1 VPIRRLLAALLCLA
15 LPSFAEA
22 QAFPERQLRIIVPF
36 AAGGSTDVTARVL
49 AEALGSLLGTPVL
62 VENRT
67 GAGIVVGTE
76 AAAKAEPDGYTVLV
90 TSNSHAIV
98 PSLMARLPFD
108 PAGDFTGVFLAGT
121 LPQVVV
127 VTTALPAQDLR
138 SYIAILKADPGKYA
152 YASGGIGSAIHLGT
166 INFLA
171 ATGAEM
177 LHVPYRG
184 GGPAMQ
190 SVITGETN
198 MMIDP
203 VASSA
208 PVIGSA
214 SRSPILPEVPTA
226 AEAGLPDFRAEAWI
240 AVLAPV
246 RTPAARVARLNALFT
261 EAAQRGATR
270 LAGIGLLPMPEVA
283 TAEQVTRFFREDIA
297 RLGPVLRNAGIRPE

>member
-1 VPIRRLLAALLCLA
+1 
-15 LPSFAEA
+15 
-22 QAFPERQLRIIVPF
+22 
-36 AAGGSTDVTARVL
+36 
-49 AEALGSLLGTPVL
+49 
-62 VENRT
+62 
-67 GAGIVVGTE
+67 
-76 AAAKAEPDGYTVLV
+76 LV

-108 PAGDFTGVFLAGT
+108 PARDFTGVFLAGA
-121 LPQVVV
+121 LPQVVVV
-127 VTTALPAQDLR
+127 VTTALPVQDLR
-138 SYIAILKADPGKYA
+138 SYIAMLQADPGKYA

-166 INFLA
+166 INLLA
-171 ATGAEM
+171 ATGTEM

-190 SVITGETN
+190 SVITGETS

-208 PVIGSA
+208 PHIRNGTVRALVIGSA

-283 TAEQVTRFFREDIA
+283 TAEHVTRFFREDIA